1 MNNIINK
8 TLLMSLKQDVQSIN
22 QSLKNISIEEND
34 IKSWLFPT
42 KHYTFVDDFI
52 KGNNILELNDVKLV
66 LELVIDRL
74 YIGLR
79 LLSCTIGK
87 TIQDKN
93 LEISEFLLTQS
104 RPMTVGYC
112 FENFRK
118 VITTLLD
125 QMNTNLNAQGD
136 QLRGQNGKDTAITNC
151 KTQTDIISKATC
163 DSCSSAIMSMK
174 FLLDMFNI
182 TKGDIYQIRQ
192 AESNIH
198 DITQFGC
205 MLRATASI
213 ETQLKELI
221 EKLIAA
227 DDENKNLVTK
237 IKELTVQLKNKTG
250 SITLLQLENNTLSD
264 SLKKVRVKVITLE
277 NKISDFEK
285 EKHKDEEKITNLN
298 NINKELNSNV
308 LIFKENNDR
317 LKCDKKALRENVE
330 KIRILLKDLQEIS
343 KLKEKLL
350 TIESELHSFQ
360 DMFKD
365 LNNAVEAL
373 NTRLK
378 KISKNHI
385 GMESSLKML
394 SCQIGKDT
402 DNITK
407 NFQHFQE
414 KLRAKWAEFDVK
426 LANQSNPT
434 PKVQIKGNPIE
445 DFTKQIEENNEK
457 IKMLQNEN
465 TKLETI
471 VNKYKT
477 LRK

>member
-22 QSLKNISIEEND
+22 ESLNNISIEEND

-52 KGNNILELNDVKLV
+52 KGNNILELNDIKLI

-74 YIGLR
+74 YIGIR
-79 LLSCTIGK
+79 LLSCTISK

-93 LEISEFLLTQS
+93 IEIPDFVLAQS

-112 FENFRK
+112 FEIFRK

-125 QMNTNLNAQGD
+125 QMNTDFNTQGD
-136 QLRGQNGKDTAITNC
+136 HLRDENGKDNVKTNC
-151 KTQTDIISKATC
+151 KTQTEVISKATC
-163 DSCSSAIMSMK
+163 DSCSSAITSMK

-182 TKGDIYQIRQ
+182 SKGDIYQIRQ
-192 AESNIH
+192 TQSNIH

-221 EKLIAA
+221 EKLISAE
-227 DDENKNLVTK
+227 DQNKNSMNQ
-237 IKELTVQLKNKTG
+237 IKELSVELKNKNG
-250 SITLLQLENNTLSD
+250 SITLLQHENSTLND
-264 SLKKVRVKVITLE
+264 ALKKVRVKVITLE
-277 NKISDFEK
+277 NKISDLEK
-285 EKHKDEEKITNLN
+285 EKQNDKEKITNID
-298 NINKELNSNV
+298 NINKELNSNI
-308 LIFKENNDR
+308 LIFKVHNDQ
-317 LKCDKKALRENVE
+317 LKCDNNALKEKVE
-330 KIRILLKDLQEIS
+330 KIRIVLKDLQGIS

-350 TIESELHSFQ
+350 LIESELHSFQ
-360 DMFKD
+360 DVFKD
-365 LNNAVEAL
+365 LNNFIETL

-378 KISKNHI
+378 KISRNHI
-385 GMESSLKML
+385 GMESRLKIL
-394 SCQIGKDT
+394 SCEIVADA
-402 DNITK
+402 DSMTK

-414 KLRAKWAEFDVK
+414 KLHEKWAEFDVK
-426 LANQSNPT
+426 LANQSNT
-434 PKVQIKGNPIE
+434 IPKVQIKGNPIE
-445 DFTKQIEENNEK
+445 DFTKQIEENKEK
-457 IKMLQNEN
+457 IQILQNEN
-465 TKLETI
+465 KKLETI
-471 VNKYKT
+471 INKYKT